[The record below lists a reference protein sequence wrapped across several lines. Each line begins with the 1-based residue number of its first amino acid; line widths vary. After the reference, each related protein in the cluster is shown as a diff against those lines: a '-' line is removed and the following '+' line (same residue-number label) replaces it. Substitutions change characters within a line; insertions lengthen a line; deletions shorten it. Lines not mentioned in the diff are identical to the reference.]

1 MAEISLGIAPP
12 ETDDYNETDEIPV
25 TDLGDRSPALDP
37 EPAPVQPAPEIP
49 EPVIRALLA
58 SAGGLVAMSPLAD
71 PDVAGNWRFTDTEL
85 DDLTPPLTRI
95 ANRRPAIQQALARGD
110 ELTVAIQLLGYT
122 GRNVADAAAA
132 RHARQLLEE
141 QPNDNFGNENPSVE
155 TGTSSPTGGPFDG
168 LGRNRADTTADSYA
182 ATATT

>member
-12 ETDDYNETDEIPV
+12 DTDDYDPSDEIPV
-25 TDLGDRSPALDP
+25 TELGGSTP
-37 EPAPVQPAPEIP
+37 EPAPSEPAPVAADIP

-58 SAGGLVAMSPLAD
+58 SAGGLLAMSPLAD
-71 PDVAGNWRFTDTEL
+71 ADVAGNWRFTETEL

-95 ANRRPAIQQALARGD
+95 ANRRPAIQHALARGD

-132 RHARQLLEE
+132 RHARQLLEDP
-141 QPNDNFGNENPSVE
+141 QDDFFGNENPSTE
-155 TGTSSPTGGPFDG
+155 TGTSSAARGPFDG

-182 ATATT
+182 PTPQT